1 MRLAQL
7 LPATLIATVAAGA
20 GLFAGYTAAAQPHMQ
35 EALGHLEAAEAQ
47 LRDATHDKGGH
58 RERALE
64 LVQRAQR
71 EVREGMRFDRRH

>member
-1 MRLAQL
+1 MRLARFAPVAL
-7 LPATLIATVAAGA
+7 AATLAAGA
-20 GLFAGYTAAAQPHMQ
+20 GLFAGYTVAAQPHMQ

-58 RERALE
+58 RDRALE